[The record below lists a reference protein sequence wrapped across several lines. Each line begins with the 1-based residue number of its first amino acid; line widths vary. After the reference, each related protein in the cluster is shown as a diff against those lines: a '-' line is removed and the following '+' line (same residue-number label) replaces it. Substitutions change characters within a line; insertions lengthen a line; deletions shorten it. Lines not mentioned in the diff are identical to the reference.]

1 MVIVRAVIVV
11 TVIVRDGRLLVRSG
25 SILMGRDEKLSLDT
39 ATATCPCR
47 CSRVAYFCRVILRLV
62 AAVMLV
68 ALNAFFVAA
77 ESALVRARRPRLE
90 ARARSGSTSA
100 RWALRAL
107 NDRTRLLAA
116 SQTGIT
122 LASLGLGW
130 LLADVIAEIP
140 MAADPSVTVIVAV
153 VIAVLF
159 VAYLH
164 IVFGQFL
171 PRLVTLAQPE
181 RVAAALAGPLLL
193 FAWPI
198 YPFTLLLNRSSRP
211 FARRVGQT
219 TSAQEDAMHFPGE
232 LRQLLE
238 RAEAGG
244 AIGPEDAELLEGV
257 FEFSEKNA
265 REVMTPRT
273 DIVALSVD
281 APLDEVIDT
290 VDRSGLSRFPVYE
303 ASIDNIIGIVLAKDL
318 LPALRPIAEAE
329 SRFSLRQLIR
339 PAHFIPGTREV
350 EEVLSDFKRLKEH
363 MAIVLDEYGG
373 TAGVV
378 TMEDLLE
385 EIVGEILD
393 EHDEPREPSQARGGE
408 VLVSG
413 ELNIG
418 ELNERLGLAVPENEF
433 ATIGGYIFG
442 TLGRVPRVGDHVTA
456 GGATFTVRS
465 CEGRRAE
472 QIAVK
477 RIEVA

>member
-1 MVIVRAVIVV
+1 
-11 TVIVRDGRLLVRSG
+11 
-25 SILMGRDEKLSLDT
+25 
-39 ATATCPCR
+39 
-47 CSRVAYFCRVILRLV
+47 VILRLLAV
-62 AAVMLV
+62 VMLV

-90 ARARSGSTSA
+90 ARARGGSSSA
-100 RWALRAL
+100 RWALRAIT
-107 NDRTRLLAA
+107 DRTRLLAA

-122 LASLGLGW
+122 LSSLGLGW
-130 LLADVIAEIP
+130 LLADGVADLPIA
-140 MAADPSVTVIVAV
+140 AGRSVTAIIAVVVAV
-153 VIAVLF
+153 LA
-159 VAYLH
+159 VAYMH
-164 IVFGQFL
+164 IMFGQFI
-171 PRLVTLAQPE
+171 PRLVALGQPE
-181 RVAAALAGPLLL
+181 RVAAVTAGPLLV
-193 FAWPI
+193 FAWLI
-198 YPFTLLLNRSSRP
+198 YPFTILLNRSGRP
-211 FARRVGQT
+211 FTLRIGHT
-219 TSAQEDAMHFPGE
+219 TVQEDAMHFPGE
-232 LRQLLE
+232 LRQFVE

-244 AIGPEDAELLEGV
+244 AIDPEDAELLEGV
-257 FEFSEKNA
+257 FEFSKKNA

-273 DIVALSVD
+273 EIVALSID
-281 APLDEVIDT
+281 ASLDDVVNLVEET
-290 VDRSGLSRFPVYE
+290 GLSRFPVYE
-303 ASIDNIIGIVLAKDL
+303 GSIDNIVGIVLAKDL
-318 LPALRPIAEAE
+318 LPALHPSDQSTRP
-329 SRFSLRQLIR
+329 FSLRQVLR

-393 EHDEPREPSQARGGE
+393 EHDERDEPAQARGGE

-413 ELNIG
+413 DLNIG

-442 TLGRVPRVGDHVTA
+442 TLGRVPRVGDRVAA

-465 CEGRRAE
+465 VDGRRAE

>member
-1 MVIVRAVIVV
+1 VTAV
-11 TVIVRDGRLLVRSG
+11 LLLKV
-25 SILMGRDEKLSLDT
+25 LVARDEKLPPDA
-39 ATATCPCR
+39 ATATLPSP
-47 CSRVAYFCRVILRLV
+47 SRAVYLCRVILRIL

-68 ALNAFFVAA
+68 GLNAFFVAA

-107 NDRTRLLAA
+107 SERTRLLAA
-116 SQTGIT
+116 SQAGIT

-130 LLADVIAEIP
+130 LLANGIAGLP
-140 MAADPSVTVIVAV
+140 MVAGRPATVVVAM
-153 VIAVLF
+153 VIAVLL

-171 PRLVTLAQPE
+171 PRIVALAQPE
-181 RVAAALAGPLLL
+181 RVATLLAGPLLL
-193 FAWPI
+193 FGWLI
-198 YPFTLLLNRSSRP
+198 YPFTLLLNRSSQP
-211 FARRVGQT
+211 LTRRVGQT
-219 TSAQEDAMHFPGE
+219 TTAQEDAMHFPGE
-232 LRQLLE
+232 LRQLVE

-244 AIGPEDAELLEGV
+244 ALQPEDAELLEGV

-273 DIVALSVD
+273 EIVALPVD
-281 APLDEVIDT
+281 ASLDEVIGM

-303 ASIDNIIGIVLAKDL
+303 GSIDNIVGIVLAKDL
-318 LPALRPIAEAE
+318 LPALRPADNAA
-329 SRFSLRQLIR
+329 SLFSLRQLIR

-393 EHDEPREPSQARGGE
+393 EHDERHEPGQARGGE
-408 VLVSG
+408 VLIPG
-413 ELNIG
+413 DLNIG
-418 ELNERLGLAVPENEF
+418 ELNERLGLAVPEDEF
-433 ATIGGYIFG
+433 ATIGGYLFG
-442 TLGRVPRVGDHVTA
+442 TLGRVPRVGDHVTV
-456 GGATFTVRS
+456 GGATFAVRS
-465 CEGRRAE
+465 VEGRRAE

-477 RIEVA
+477 RIEVQ

>member
-1 MVIVRAVIVV
+1 VTLRVLAAVI
-11 TVIVRDGRLLVRSG
+11 
-25 SILMGRDEKLSLDT
+25 
-39 ATATCPCR
+39 
-47 CSRVAYFCRVILRLV
+47 
-62 AAVMLV
+62 LV

-107 NDRTRLLAA
+107 SDRTRLLAA
-116 SQTGIT
+116 SQACIT
-122 LASLGLGW
+122 FASLALGW
-130 LLADVIAEIP
+130 LIANAIRGIP
-140 MAADPSVTVIVAV
+140 MIANSSAGGIVAAV
-153 VIAVLF
+153 FAVLI

-171 PRLVTLAQPE
+171 PRISTLAQPE
-181 RVAAALAGPLLL
+181 RVAMGIAGPLLVL
-193 FAWPI
+193 GVPL
-198 YPFTLLLNRSSRP
+198 YPFTFLINRTTRP
-211 FARRVGQT
+211 LARRIGQT

-232 LRQLLE
+232 LRQLVE

-244 AIGPEDAELLEGV
+244 AIQPEEVELLEGV

-273 DIVALSVD
+273 DIVSLGVD
-281 APLDEVIDT
+281 ASLDDVVRTIDE
-290 VDRSGLSRFPVYE
+290 SGLSRFPVFE
-303 ASIDNIIGIVLAKDL
+303 GSIDNVVGIVLAKDL
-318 LPALRPIAEAE
+318 LPVMHSDNE
-329 SRFSLRQLIR
+329 FSLRQLVR

-393 EHDEPREPSQARGGE
+393 EHDERDEPAQARGGE
-408 VLVSG
+408 MLVSG
-413 ELNIG
+413 DMNVG
-418 ELNERLGLAVPENEF
+418 ELNERLGLAVPEDEF

-442 TLGRVPRVGDHVTA
+442 TLGRVPRVGDRVAA

-465 CEGRRAE
+465 VEGRRAE

-477 RIEVA
+477 RLEVT

>member
-1 MVIVRAVIVV
+1 
-11 TVIVRDGRLLVRSG
+11 
-25 SILMGRDEKLSLDT
+25 
-39 ATATCPCR
+39 
-47 CSRVAYFCRVILRLV
+47 VILRVL
-62 AAVMLV
+62 AAVILV

-90 ARARSGSTSA
+90 ARARSGSNSA

-107 NDRTRLLAA
+107 SERTRLLAA

-130 LLADVIAEIP
+130 VVADGIANLRLVADRSV
-140 MAADPSVTVIVAV
+140 MAIVAV
-153 VIAVLF
+153 GIAVLV

-164 IVFGQFL
+164 IVFGQFI
-171 PRLVTLAQPE
+171 PRLVALAQPE
-181 RVAAALAGPLLL
+181 SVATVAAGPLLV
-193 FAWPI
+193 FAWPL
-198 YPFTLLLNRSSRP
+198 YPFTWLLSRTTRP
-211 FARRVGQT
+211 VTRRVGQST
-219 TSAQEDAMHFPGE
+219 TAQEDAMHFPGE
-232 LRQLLE
+232 LRQLVE

-244 AIGPEDAELLEGV
+244 AIEPGDAELLEGV

-273 DIVALSVD
+273 DIVALPVA
-281 APLDEVIDT
+281 APLDEVIRT
-290 VDRSGLSRFPVYE
+290 VDHSGLSRFPVYE
-303 ASIDNIIGIVLAKDL
+303 GSIDNIVGIVLAKDL
-318 LPALRPIAEAE
+318 LPALRQSDDAG
-329 SRFSLRQLIR
+329 SQFSLRQVIR

-393 EHDEPREPSQARGGE
+393 EHDERQEPAHARGGE

-413 ELNIG
+413 DLNVG
-418 ELNERLGLAVPENEF
+418 ELNERLGLAVPEEEF

-442 TLGRVPRVGDHVTA
+442 TLGRVPRVGDRVTA

-465 CEGRRAE
+465 VDGRRAE

-477 RIEVA
+477 RIDVA

>member
-1 MVIVRAVIVV
+1 
-11 TVIVRDGRLLVRSG
+11 
-25 SILMGRDEKLSLDT
+25 
-39 ATATCPCR
+39 
-47 CSRVAYFCRVILRLV
+47 VILRLV
-62 AAVMLV
+62 AAVLLV

-90 ARARSGSTSA
+90 ARARSGSNSA

-107 NDRTRLLAA
+107 TDRPRLLAA

-130 LLADVIAEIP
+130 LLADGIAALRLVGSRP
-140 MAADPSVTVIVAV
+140 VAAIAAMVIV
-153 VIAVLF
+153 VLI

-164 IVFGQFL
+164 IMFGQFI
-171 PRLVTLAQPE
+171 PRVMALAQPE
-181 RVAAALAGPLLL
+181 RIAGMLAGPLLV
-193 FAWPI
+193 FAWLI
-198 YPFTLLLNRSSRP
+198 YPFTLLLNRSSQP
-211 FARRVGQT
+211 LTRRVGQT
-219 TSAQEDAMHFPGE
+219 TTQEDAMHFPGE
-232 LRQLLE
+232 LRQLVE

-244 AIGPEDAELLEGV
+244 AIDPDEADLLEGV

-281 APLDEVIDT
+281 ASLADVIRVVDET
-290 VDRSGLSRFPVYE
+290 GLSRFPVYDG
-303 ASIDNIIGIVLAKDL
+303 SIDNIIGILLAKDL
-318 LPALRPIAEAE
+318 LPGLLRGEDGERP
-329 SRFSLRQLIR
+329 FSLRQVIR
-339 PAHFIPGTREV
+339 SAHFIPGTREV

-393 EHDEPREPSQARGGE
+393 EHDERDEPAQARGGE
-408 VLVSG
+408 VLVAG
-413 ELNIG
+413 DLNIG
-418 ELNERLGLAVPENEF
+418 ELNERLGLAVPEDEF
-433 ATIGGYIFG
+433 ATIGGYVFG
-442 TLGRVPRVGDHVTA
+442 TLGRVPRVGDRVAA

-465 CEGRRAE
+465 VEGRRAE

-477 RIEVA
+477 RVGVD

>member
-1 MVIVRAVIVV
+1 M
-11 TVIVRDGRLLVRSG
+11 
-25 SILMGRDEKLSLDT
+25 
-39 ATATCPCR
+39 
-47 CSRVAYFCRVILRLV
+47 ILRLL
-62 AAVMLV
+62 AAVVLV

-90 ARARSGSTSA
+90 ARARGGSNSA

-107 NDRTRLLAA
+107 TDRTRLLAA
-116 SQTGIT
+116 SQAGIT

-130 LLADVIAEIP
+130 ILADGIAELP
-140 MAADPSVTVIVAV
+140 VAADRSVTAIAVVVIV
-153 VIAVLF
+153 VLI

-164 IVFGQFL
+164 IMFGQFI
-171 PRLVTLAQPE
+171 PRVVTLAQPE
-181 RVAAALAGPLLL
+181 RIATLLAAPLLM
-193 FAWPI
+193 FAWLI
-198 YPFTLLLNRSSRP
+198 YPFTLLLNRSSQP
-211 FARRVGQT
+211 VTRRVGRST
-219 TSAQEDAMHFPGE
+219 IAEDAMHFPGE
-232 LRQLLE
+232 LRQLVE

-244 AIGPEDAELLEGV
+244 AIEPEDAELIEGV

-273 DIVALSVD
+273 EIVALPVD
-281 APLDEVIDT
+281 ASFDAVVTLVNE
-290 VDRSGLSRFPVYE
+290 SGLSRFPVYE
-303 ASIDNIIGIVLAKDL
+303 GSIDNIIGIVLAKDL
-318 LPALRPIAEAE
+318 LPGLGSDRAARP
-329 SRFSLRQLIR
+329 FSLRQILR
-339 PAHFIPGTREV
+339 AAHFIPGTREV

-393 EHDEPREPSQARGGE
+393 EHDERDEPAHARGGE
-408 VLVSG
+408 VLVAG
-413 ELNIG
+413 DLNIG
-418 ELNERLGLAVPENEF
+418 ELNERLGLAVPEDEF
-433 ATIGGYIFG
+433 ATIGGYVFG
-442 TLGRVPRVGDHVTA
+442 TLGRVPRVGDRVTT

-465 CEGRRAE
+465 VDGRRAE

>member
-1 MVIVRAVIVV
+1 M
-11 TVIVRDGRLLVRSG
+11 
-25 SILMGRDEKLSLDT
+25 
-39 ATATCPCR
+39 
-47 CSRVAYFCRVILRLV
+47 ILRLL
-62 AAVMLV
+62 AAVGLV

-90 ARARSGSTSA
+90 ARARGGSGTA

-107 NDRTRLLAA
+107 TDRTRLLAA

-122 LASLGLGW
+122 LSSLGLGW
-130 LLADVIAEIP
+130 LLADGIADLP
-140 MAADPSVTVIVAV
+140 LAAGRSVTAVAAV
-153 VIAVLF
+153 VVVVLT

-164 IVFGQFL
+164 IMFGQFI
-171 PRLVTLAQPE
+171 PRLVALAQPE
-181 RVAAALAGPLLL
+181 RVAALAASPLLM
-193 FAWPI
+193 FAWLI
-198 YPFTLLLNRSSRP
+198 YPFTLLLNRSSQP
-211 FARRVGQT
+211 LTRRIGQT
-219 TSAQEDAMHFPGE
+219 TVQEDAMHFPGE
-232 LRQLLE
+232 LRQLVE

-244 AIGPEDAELLEGV
+244 AIEPEDAELLEGV

-273 DIVALSVD
+273 EIVALPSD
-281 APLDEVIDT
+281 ASLDEVIRL
-290 VDRSGLSRFPVYE
+290 VDESGLSRFPVYE
-303 ASIDNIIGIVLAKDL
+303 GSIDNIVGIVLAKDL
-318 LPALRPIAEAE
+318 LPQLARVDSTERP
-329 SRFSLRQLIR
+329 FSLRQVLR
-339 PAHFIPGTREV
+339 SAHFIPGTREV

-393 EHDEPREPSQARGGE
+393 EHDERDEPAQARGGE

-413 ELNIG
+413 DLNIG

-433 ATIGGYIFG
+433 ATIGGYVFG
-442 TLGRVPRVGDHVTA
+442 TLGRVPRVGDRVAA

-465 CEGRRAE
+465 VEGRRAE

-477 RIEVA
+477 QIEVQ

>member
-1 MVIVRAVIVV
+1 MI
-11 TVIVRDGRLLVRSG
+11 TSTTWTP
-25 SILMGRDEKLSLDT
+25 SITFLT
-39 ATATCPCR
+39 
-47 CSRVAYFCRVILRLV
+47 VILRLL
-62 AAVMLV
+62 AAVVLV

-90 ARARSGSTSA
+90 ARARGGSNTA

-107 NDRTRLLAA
+107 ADRTRLLAA

-130 LLADVIAEIP
+130 VLADGIADLP
-140 MAADPSVTVIVAV
+140 VVAARSVAAIAAV
-153 VIAVLF
+153 VIVVLI

-164 IVFGQFL
+164 IMFGQFI
-171 PRLVTLAQPE
+171 PRVVALAQPE
-181 RVAAALAGPLLL
+181 RIATGLSAPLLV
-193 FAWPI
+193 FAWLI
-198 YPFTLLLNRSSRP
+198 YPFTLLLNRSSKP
-211 FARRVGQT
+211 LTRRVGHT
-219 TSAQEDAMHFPGE
+219 TAQEDAMHFPGE
-232 LRQLLE
+232 LRQLVE

-244 AIGPEDAELLEGV
+244 AIDPEDAELLEGV

-273 DIVALSVD
+273 DIVALPVNAS
-281 APLDEVIDT
+281 LDDVIAL
-290 VDRSGLSRFPVYE
+290 VNESGLSRFPVYE
-303 ASIDNIIGIVLAKDL
+303 GSIDNIIGIVLAKDL
-318 LPALRPIAEAE
+318 LPGLRDNGAE
-329 SRFSLRQLIR
+329 RPFSLRQIIR
-339 PAHFIPGTREV
+339 SAHFIPGTREV

-393 EHDEPREPSQARGGE
+393 EHDERDEPAHARDGE
-408 VLVSG
+408 VLVAG
-413 ELNIG
+413 DLNIG

-433 ATIGGYIFG
+433 ATIGGYVFG
-442 TLGRVPRVGDHVTA
+442 TLGRVPRVGDRVTT

-465 CEGRRAE
+465 VDGRRAE

-477 RIEVA
+477 RAGVE

>member
-1 MVIVRAVIVV
+1 
-11 TVIVRDGRLLVRSG
+11 
-25 SILMGRDEKLSLDT
+25 
-39 ATATCPCR
+39 
-47 CSRVAYFCRVILRLV
+47 VILRLL
-62 AAVMLV
+62 AAVVLV

-90 ARARSGSTSA
+90 ARARGGSNSA

-107 NDRTRLLAA
+107 ADRTRLLAA
-116 SQTGIT
+116 SQAGIT

-130 LLADVIAEIP
+130 ILADGIAGLP
-140 MAADPSVTVIVAV
+140 MVADGSVTAIAAV
-153 VIAVLF
+153 VIVVLI

-164 IVFGQFL
+164 IMFGQFV
-171 PRLVTLAQPE
+171 PRLVALGQPE
-181 RVAAALAGPLLL
+181 RIATLLAAPLLV
-193 FAWPI
+193 FAWLV
-198 YPFTLLLNRSSRP
+198 YPFTLLLNRSSQP
-211 FARRVGQT
+211 LTRRVGHT
-219 TSAQEDAMHFPGE
+219 TVAEDAMHFPGE
-232 LRQLLE
+232 LRQLVE

-244 AIGPEDAELLEGV
+244 AIEPEDAELIEGV

-273 DIVALSVD
+273 EIVALPID
-281 APLDEVIDT
+281 ASFDDVIRL
-290 VDRSGLSRFPVYE
+290 VNESGLSRFPVYE
-303 ASIDNIIGIVLAKDL
+303 GSIDNIVGIVLAKDL
-318 LPALRPIAEAE
+318 LPGLARDRATQQP
-329 SRFSLRQLIR
+329 FSLRQILR
-339 PAHFIPGTREV
+339 AAHFIPGTREV

-393 EHDEPREPSQARGGE
+393 EHDERDEPAHARGGE
-408 VLVSG
+408 VLVAG
-413 ELNIG
+413 DLNIG

-433 ATIGGYIFG
+433 ATIGGYVFG
-442 TLGRVPRVGDHVTA
+442 TLGRVPRVGDRVTI

-465 CEGRRAE
+465 VDGRRAE

-477 RIEVA
+477 RIDVE

>member
-1 MVIVRAVIVV
+1 M
-11 TVIVRDGRLLVRSG
+11 
-25 SILMGRDEKLSLDT
+25 
-39 ATATCPCR
+39 
-47 CSRVAYFCRVILRLV
+47 ILRLL
-62 AAVMLV
+62 AAVGLV

-90 ARARSGSTSA
+90 ARARGGSNSA

-107 NDRTRLLAA
+107 SDRTRLLAA

-122 LASLGLGW
+122 LSSLGLGW
-130 LLADVIAEIP
+130 LLAVGIADLP
-140 MAADPSVTVIVAV
+140 MAAGSSVTAIVAIV
-153 VIAVLF
+153 VAVLI

-164 IVFGQFL
+164 IMFGQFI
-171 PRLVTLAQPE
+171 PRLVALGQPE
-181 RVAAALAGPLLL
+181 RVAAATAGPLLAFGWL
-193 FAWPI
+193 I
-198 YPFTLLLNRSSRP
+198 YPFTMLLNRSGRP
-211 FARRVGQT
+211 LTRRIGQT
-219 TSAQEDAMHFPGE
+219 TVQEDAMHFPGE
-232 LRQLLE
+232 LRQLVE

-244 AIGPEDAELLEGV
+244 AIEPEDAELLEGV
-257 FEFSEKNA
+257 FEFSKKNA

-273 DIVALSVD
+273 EIVALPIDASLDDVIRLVD
-281 APLDEVIDT
+281 E
-290 VDRSGLSRFPVYE
+290 SGLSRFPVYE
-303 ASIDNIIGIVLAKDL
+303 GSIDNIVGIVLAKDL
-318 LPALRPIAEAE
+318 LPYVRRADQTERP
-329 SRFSLRQLIR
+329 FSLRQVLR
-339 PAHFIPGTREV
+339 SAHFIPGTREV

-393 EHDEPREPSQARGGE
+393 EHDERDEPAQARGGE

-413 ELNIG
+413 DLNIG
-418 ELNERLGLAVPENEF
+418 ELNERFGLAVPENEF

-442 TLGRVPRVGDHVTA
+442 TLGRVPRVGDRVAA

-465 CEGRRAE
+465 VEGRRAE

-477 RIEVA
+477 RIDVA

>member
-1 MVIVRAVIVV
+1 
-11 TVIVRDGRLLVRSG
+11 
-25 SILMGRDEKLSLDT
+25 
-39 ATATCPCR
+39 
-47 CSRVAYFCRVILRLV
+47 VILRLV
-62 AAVMLV
+62 AAVLLV

-90 ARARSGSTSA
+90 ARARSGSNSA

-107 NDRTRLLAA
+107 TDRPRLLAA

-130 LLADVIAEIP
+130 LLADGIAALRLVGSRP
-140 MAADPSVTVIVAV
+140 VAAIAAMVIV
-153 VIAVLF
+153 VLI

-164 IVFGQFL
+164 IMFGQFI
-171 PRLVTLAQPE
+171 PRVMALAQPE
-181 RVAAALAGPLLL
+181 RIAGMLAGPLLV
-193 FAWPI
+193 FAWLI
-198 YPFTLLLNRSSRP
+198 YPFTLLLNRSSQP
-211 FARRVGQT
+211 LTRRVGQT
-219 TSAQEDAMHFPGE
+219 TTQEDALHFPGE
-232 LRQLLE
+232 LRQLVE

-244 AIGPEDAELLEGV
+244 AIDPDDADLLEGV

-281 APLDEVIDT
+281 ASLADVIRVVDET
-290 VDRSGLSRFPVYE
+290 GLSRFPVYDG
-303 ASIDNIIGIVLAKDL
+303 SIDNIIGILLAKDL
-318 LPALRPIAEAE
+318 LPGLLRGEDGERP
-329 SRFSLRQLIR
+329 FSLRQVIR
-339 PAHFIPGTREV
+339 SAHFIPGTREV

-393 EHDEPREPSQARGGE
+393 EHDERDEPAQARGGE
-408 VLVSG
+408 VLVAG
-413 ELNIG
+413 DLNIG
-418 ELNERLGLAVPENEF
+418 ELNERLGLAVPEDEF
-433 ATIGGYIFG
+433 ATIGGYVFG
-442 TLGRVPRVGDHVTA
+442 TLGRVPRVGDRVAA

-465 CEGRRAE
+465 VEGRRAE

-477 RIEVA
+477 RVGVD

>member
-1 MVIVRAVIVV
+1 
-11 TVIVRDGRLLVRSG
+11 
-25 SILMGRDEKLSLDT
+25 
-39 ATATCPCR
+39 
-47 CSRVAYFCRVILRLV
+47 VILRLL
-62 AAVMLV
+62 AAVVLV

-90 ARARSGSTSA
+90 ARARGGSSSA

-107 NDRTRLLAA
+107 SDRTRLLAA
-116 SQTGIT
+116 SQAGIT

-130 LLADVIAEIP
+130 VLADGVAELP
-140 MAADPSVTVIVAV
+140 MMADRSVMAITAV
-153 VIAVLF
+153 VIAVLV

-164 IVFGQFL
+164 LMFGQFI
-171 PRLVTLAQPE
+171 PRVVALAQPE
-181 RVAAALAGPLLL
+181 RIAAMLAAPMLV
-193 FAWPI
+193 FAWLI
-198 YPFTLLLNRSSRP
+198 YPFTLLLNRSSQP
-211 FARRVGQT
+211 LTRRVGQT
-219 TSAQEDAMHFPGE
+219 TIQEDAMHFPGE
-232 LRQLLE
+232 LRQLVE

-244 AIGPEDAELLEGV
+244 TIDPEDASLLEGV

-273 DIVALSVD
+273 EIVSISID
-281 APLDEVIDT
+281 ASLDEVIGV
-290 VDRSGLSRFPVYE
+290 VDETGLSRFPVYE
-303 ASIDNIIGIVLAKDL
+303 GSIDNIVGIVLAKDL
-318 LPALRPIAEAE
+318 LPGLRHGGDRERP
-329 SRFSLRQLIR
+329 FSLRQVIR
-339 PAHFIPGTREV
+339 SAHFIPGTREV

-393 EHDEPREPSQARGGE
+393 EHDEREEPAQARGGE
-408 VLVSG
+408 VLVAG
-413 ELNIG
+413 DLNIG
-418 ELNERLGLAVPENEF
+418 ELNERLGVAVPDNEF

-442 TLGRVPRVGDHVTA
+442 TLGRVPRVGDRVVA

-465 CEGRRAE
+465 VEGRRAE

-477 RIEVA
+477 RVGVE

>member
-1 MVIVRAVIVV
+1 M
-11 TVIVRDGRLLVRSG
+11 
-25 SILMGRDEKLSLDT
+25 
-39 ATATCPCR
+39 
-47 CSRVAYFCRVILRLV
+47 ILRLL
-62 AAVMLV
+62 AAVLLV
-68 ALNAFFVAA
+68 VLNAFFVAA

-90 ARARSGSTSA
+90 ARARGGSNSA

-107 NDRTRLLAA
+107 ADRTRLLAA
-116 SQTGIT
+116 SQAGIT

-130 LLADVIAEIP
+130 ILANGIADLP
-140 MAADPSVTVIVAV
+140 MVADRSVTAIAVVVIV
-153 VIAVLF
+153 VLI

-164 IVFGQFL
+164 IMFGQFI
-171 PRLVTLAQPE
+171 PRIVALAQPE
-181 RVAAALAGPLLL
+181 RVATVLAAPLLV
-193 FAWPI
+193 FAWLI
-198 YPFTLLLNRSSRP
+198 YPFTLLLNRSSQP
-211 FARRVGQT
+211 VTRRVGQT
-219 TSAQEDAMHFPGE
+219 TVAEEAMHFPGE
-232 LRQLLE
+232 LRQLVE

-244 AIGPEDAELLEGV
+244 AIEPEDADLLEGV

-273 DIVALSVD
+273 EIVALSID
-281 APLDEVIDT
+281 ASFGDVIGL
-290 VDRSGLSRFPVYE
+290 VNESGLSRFPVYE
-303 ASIDNIIGIVLAKDL
+303 GSIDNIIGIVLAKDL
-318 LPALRPIAEAE
+318 LPGLGRDGGEQP
-329 SRFSLRQLIR
+329 FSLRHILR
-339 PAHFIPGTREV
+339 SAHFIPGTREV

-393 EHDEPREPSQARGGE
+393 EHDEREEPAHARGGE
-408 VLVSG
+408 VLVAG
-413 ELNIG
+413 DLNIG

-433 ATIGGYIFG
+433 ATIGGYVFG
-442 TLGRVPRVGDHVTA
+442 TLGRVPRVGDRVTT

-465 CEGRRAE
+465 VEGRRAE

>member
-1 MVIVRAVIVV
+1 
-11 TVIVRDGRLLVRSG
+11 
-25 SILMGRDEKLSLDT
+25 
-39 ATATCPCR
+39 
-47 CSRVAYFCRVILRLV
+47 VILGVL
-62 AAVMLV
+62 AAVVLV

-90 ARARSGSTSA
+90 ARARGGSSSA

-107 NDRTRLLAA
+107 SERTRLLAA
-116 SQTGIT
+116 SQSGIT

-130 LLADVIAEIP
+130 LLASAIAELP
-140 MAADPSVTVIVAV
+140 LLAGRGMATIVAIALA
-153 VIAVLF
+153 VII

-164 IVFGQFL
+164 IMFGQFL
-171 PRLVTLAQPE
+171 PRIVALAQPE
-181 RVAAALAGPLLL
+181 RVATVIAGPLLVFGWL
-193 FAWPI
+193 I

-211 FARRVGQT
+211 LTRRVSAT
-219 TSAQEDAMHFPGE
+219 TTMQEDAMHFPGE
-232 LRQLLE
+232 LRQFVE

-244 AIGPEDAELLEGV
+244 AIEPEEAQLLEGV

-273 DIVALSVD
+273 DIVALPVD
-281 APLDEVIDT
+281 ASLDEVIAT

-303 ASIDNIIGIVLAKDL
+303 GSIDNIVGIVLAKDL
-318 LPALRPIAEAE
+318 LPVLRPLDRAE
-329 SRFSLRQLIR
+329 STFLLRQLIR

-363 MAIVLDEYGG
+363 MAVVLDEYGG

-393 EHDEPREPSQARGGE
+393 EHDERHEPAHPRGGE
-408 VLVSG
+408 VLVPG
-413 ELNIG
+413 DLNIG
-418 ELNERLGLAVPENEF
+418 ELNERLGLAVPEDEF

-442 TLGRVPRVGDHVTA
+442 TLGRVPHVGDHVSV
-456 GGATFTVRS
+456 GGATFVVRS
-465 CEGRRAE
+465 VEGRRAE

-477 RIEVA
+477 RIDVA

>member
-1 MVIVRAVIVV
+1 
-11 TVIVRDGRLLVRSG
+11 
-25 SILMGRDEKLSLDT
+25 
-39 ATATCPCR
+39 
-47 CSRVAYFCRVILRLV
+47 VILRVV
-62 AAVMLV
+62 AAVLLV

-90 ARARSGSTSA
+90 ARARSGSNSA

-107 NDRTRLLAA
+107 SERTRLLAA
-116 SQTGIT
+116 SQAGIT

-130 LLADVIAEIP
+130 LLADGIADLP
-140 MAADPSVTVIVAV
+140 MVADRSVTTIVAV
-153 VIAVLF
+153 VIAVLI

-164 IVFGQFL
+164 IIFGQFI
-171 PRLVTLAQPE
+171 PRVVALAQPE
-181 RVAAALAGPLLL
+181 RVATVLAGPLLVFGWL
-193 FAWPI
+193 I
-198 YPFTLLLNRSSRP
+198 YPFTLLLNRSSQP
-211 FARRVGQT
+211 VTRRVGQAT
-219 TSAQEDAMHFPGE
+219 TAQEDAMHFPGE
-232 LRQLLE
+232 LRQLVE

-244 AIGPEDAELLEGV
+244 AIDPEDAELLEGV

-273 DIVALSVD
+273 EIIALPVD
-281 APLDEVIDT
+281 GSLDEVIGI
-290 VDRSGLSRFPVYE
+290 VDESGLSRFPVYE
-303 ASIDNIIGIVLAKDL
+303 GSIDNIIGIVLAKDL
-318 LPALRPIAEAE
+318 LPALRQLDETEHP
-329 SRFSLRQLIR
+329 FSLRQLIR

-393 EHDEPREPSQARGGE
+393 EHDERHEPAQARGGE
-408 VLVSG
+408 VLVAG
-413 ELNIG
+413 DLNIG
-418 ELNERLGLAVPENEF
+418 ELNERLGLAVPDDEF

-442 TLGRVPRVGDHVTA
+442 TLGRVPRVGDHVTT

-465 CEGRRAE
+465 VEGRRAE

-477 RIEVA
+477 RAGVE